1 LAAGKGDGVGAV
13 KLLLAQ
19 VVVMPPLLP
28 PVIVV
33 GVRVGSGLPLPLRS
47 VDPPVTVL
55 PVELMLVIP
64 GTEFVIDWD
73 AAPVDPVGDAEEP
86 KPVGAVAKLLFH
98 G

>member
-1 LAAGKGDGVGAV
+1 
-13 KLLLAQ
+13 
-19 VVVMPPLLP
+19 
-28 PVIVV
+28 
-33 GVRVGSGLPLPLRS
+33 
-47 VDPPVTVL
+47 
-55 PVELMLVIP
+55 MLVIP